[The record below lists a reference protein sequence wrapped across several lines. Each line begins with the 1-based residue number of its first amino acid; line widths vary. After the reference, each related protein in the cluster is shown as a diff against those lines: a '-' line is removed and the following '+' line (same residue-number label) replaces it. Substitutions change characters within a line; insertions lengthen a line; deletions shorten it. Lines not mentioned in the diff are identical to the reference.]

1 VHAAAQV
8 EMMRPMSERSDDEP
22 ESLSGASSPVPERWV
37 TRAIEIPALER
48 ALAILGDAEDAEE
61 MRSALEAVGLEAD
74 DGRVGALRRL
84 KELRAS
90 G

>member
-8 EMMRPMSERSDDEP
+8 EMMRPMPERSDDEP
-22 ESLSGASSPVPERWV
+22 EELSGASPSVPERWV

-48 ALAILGDAEDAEE
+48 ALAILGDTEDAGE
-61 MRSALEAVGLEAD
+61 MRMALKAVGLEPD
-74 DGRVGALRRL
+74 DGRIGALRRL
-84 KELRAS
+84 RELRAS